1 MPRGRKPKGKKH
13 ERLKEYGTSDTPCS
27 FHPRQKR
34 PCLVCACK
42 KYNRIHGVELPDVP
56 PTLYDEKHRKAV
68 LDQQA
73 YVTELVEHIVG
84 PSDMYRGEFQ

>member
-13 ERLKEYGTSDTPCS
+13 ERLKEYGTTDTPCS

-42 KYNRIHGVELPDVP
+42 KYNRIHGVELADPH
-56 PTLYDEKHRKAV
+56 PTLYDERHRKAV
-68 LDQQA
+68 
-73 YVTELVEHIVG
+73 VEQRYFINEAEARIQG
-84 PSDMYRGEFQ
+84 SDYFD